1 MPVERIKPAEAWIK
15 KQLGNLSAVGEANY
29 RTGVTTPKRPIVA
42 TSIAK
47 EDKYANQMRKV
58 IETKARVEGLKGV
71 TDDDV
76 IAAAVNLGAKRL
88 VPAVTER
95 ESKVRKFVTNWHPI
109 LASIEAEVDA
119 KPDTTDAE
127 REARMLTNLRGLKA
141 KARAWKKG

>member
-1 MPVERIKPAEAWIK
+1 MPVERVKPPEKWIK
-15 KQLGNLSAVGEANY
+15 KQLGNLSAVGETNY
-29 RTGVTTPKRPIVA
+29 KEGVLTPKRPIVS
-42 TSIAK
+42 TSISK
-47 EDKYANQMRKV
+47 EDKFANQMRKV

-71 TDDDV
+71 SDDDV

-95 ESKVRKFVTNWHPI
+95 EPKVRKFVTNWQPI
-109 LASIEAEVDA
+109 LASIETEVDT

-127 REARMLTNLRGLKA
+127 REARMLTNLRGLKT